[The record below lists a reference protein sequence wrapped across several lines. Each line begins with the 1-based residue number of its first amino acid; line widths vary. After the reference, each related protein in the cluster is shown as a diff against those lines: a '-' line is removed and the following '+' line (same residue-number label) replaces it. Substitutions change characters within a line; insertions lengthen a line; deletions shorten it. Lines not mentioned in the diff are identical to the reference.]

1 MRLRIGY
8 LILGCLLLIESG
20 FLLYGEIVDGNLQSP
35 IFVLI
40 LAISI
45 MFLSLWYLYPQFEK
59 RDERMKVIREKG
71 MFYSYFLLM
80 FYFIIFIILINFN
93 LINISAIGIIMI
105 LASLT
110 IMTVFL
116 AMVIISKVL

>member
-45 MFLSLWYLYPQFEK
+45 MFLSLWYLYPQFGK
-59 RDERMKVIREKG
+59 RNV
-71 MFYSYFLLM
+71 LLL
-80 FYFIIFIILINFN
+80 FSFNVLLHNIYYINQ
-93 LINISAIGIIMI
+93 L
-105 LASLT
+105 
-110 IMTVFL
+110 
-116 AMVIISKVL
+116 